1 MSLIVSDGKHV
12 DGRPL
17 MGASAL
23 PWLAT
28 SAVVVAADHATKYW
42 ALSTLPEHTAVPV
55 FASWWNWYRF
65 NNTGAAFSL
74 LSAVGGWQ
82 RHALAFF
89 ALGTVVLLTFRLA
102 RLPRNAWQPAL
113 AYTLI
118 IGGALSNALDRIV
131 RGHVVDF
138 IQWYWR
144 DGFWPAFNLA
154 DVAIVCG
161 AAFLVRGI
169 R

>member
-102 RLPRNAWQPAL
+102 RLPRNAWQPIQKVRTTPPA
-113 AYTLI
+113 ANREATRR
-118 IGGALSNALDRIV
+118 IGFG
-131 RGHVVDF
+131 RG
-138 IQWYWR
+138 
-144 DGFWPAFNLA
+144 DGSRYSPL
-154 DVAIVCG
+154 
-161 AAFLVRGI
+161 
-169 R
+169 